1 MENKNQEQLQK
12 LAKIFNTDNVI
23 TADQIKSVLTG
34 IVAILGTY
42 KSGTETL
49 NSDTKKSVLR
59 MVDQI
64 KKEHADVLSEVKENS
79 KTLSSKFE
87 KLIKGL
93 KESIVSRETIEQ
105 MSREISTA
113 IINEKCQTEHNEIV
127 SEVLAQIKLPENKVL
142 TMSGGEIANQLE
154 TLTGEDRLKATAIA
168 GLEEMID
175 QRIAQSMPTMY
186 GGGGGVRQRGTI
198 GGGVTQIKVT
208 GAGITMTSTYG
219 ARGMGVVTLTV
230 TGGGGG
236 GSGDVVGPAGAT
248 DNAIARFDTT
258 TGKLIQNSVVTI
270 ADTTGNMAG
279 VGTINTL
286 VLPTSNF
293 VGLTDS
299 QTLSNKILDE
309 AKIINGG
316 FIKDGN
322 GNELLIFNTTAS
334 AVNELTFN
342 NAATGNNPR
351 FQATG
356 GDSNIG
362 IDLLAKGTGSVNIR
376 GNSTLAGELRI
387 YEDTGS
393 GTNYSAFRGSTR
405 STDIT
410 YLMPTADP
418 TSGQALTSGAPSGG
432 VAQLSWTTISSGGS
446 PGGSGSEIQYRGGA
460 STFSAVSGS
469 SVTANGYMTLAPTAS
484 TSGSPT
490 LFTITAPAH
499 TTLAA
504 STEATDI
511 NFNLA
516 RTVQFATGTI
526 ALQRAMRIQ
535 GPTYAFVAA
544 STITSVTTLQID
556 VPVAGTNATF
566 TNSYGLVVGNPID
579 FINTI
584 ANFGGSL
591 NSFYEINMTNNSS
604 GTLASSDITAASNNA
619 TNGTNF
625 VDMGIT
631 SSGFTDTNFTLW
643 GGANAAYLF
652 SEATSLTI
660 ATQRAGAPVRIGTGG
675 TLLANLRVVISDS
688 SVALTPGVATTGSPN
703 ALSIVGAA
711 HTTLTASTEASDV
724 LFNLARTVQFATGAL
739 TKQTAVNIT
748 APTYG
753 FVGASTISDAA
764 TLYINDAPGTGTNAT
779 ITRKYALWVDSGI
792 IRGDNEFLGGNG
804 TNTNPTFAFVSD
816 TNTGI
821 YRIATARLGIGINGT
836 GQIDVSSTYMGGL
849 GSNDFQIRHSNG
861 LSATVPT
868 YAFFTSTTSGMGMSA
883 ANTLNLITNSLTA
896 IEMDS
901 AQKVS
906 IGGQAP
912 LSTLDVRGSFSVAYV
927 AKTANYTATVSDH
940 TIECTANTFQVTLP
954 TAVGITGRIY
964 VVVNSGA
971 GTITIGTTSSQ
982 TFVNVVATPTTL
994 TLAAV
999 GSYRVQSNGANWMVI

>member
-34 IVAILGTY
+34 IVAILGSY
-42 KSGTETL
+42 KEGTENL
-49 NSDTKKSVLR
+49 NTSTKNAVLR

-64 KKEHADVLSEVKENS
+64 NKEHANVLSEVKEDS
-79 KTLSSKFE
+79 KTLSKRFE
-87 KLIKGL
+87 KLT
-93 KESIVSRETIEQ
+93 KELRDSIISRETIEQ

-127 SEVLAQIKLPENKVL
+127 SEVLSQIKLPENKVL
-142 TMSGGEIANQLE
+142 VMSGGEIANQLE
-154 TLTGEDRLKATAIA
+154 ALTGEDRLKATAIA

-175 QRIAQSMPTMY
+175 LRIAQSMPTMY
-186 GGGGGVRQRGTI
+186 GGRGGVQKGTI
-198 GGGVTQIKVT
+198 GGGVTQIKVA

-219 ARGMGVVTLTV
+219 NRGMGVVTLTV
-230 TGGGGG
+230 SGGGGG
-236 GSGDVVGPAGAT
+236 GTGDVVGPASAT
-248 DNAIARFDTT
+248 DNAIARFDLA

-293 VGLTDS
+293 VGLTDA

-362 IDLLAKGTGSVNIR
+362 IDLLAKGTGSVNVR
-376 GNSTLAGELRI
+376 GNATLAGELRI

-393 GTNYSAFRGSTR
+393 GTNYSAFRGVART
-405 STDIT
+405 TDIT

-432 VAQLSWTTISSGGS
+432 VAQLSWTTISSGAL
-446 PGGSGSEIQYRGGA
+446 PGGSGTELQYRGGA

-469 SVTANGYMTLAPTAS
+469 SVTTNGYMTLAPTAS

-490 LFTITAPAH
+490 LFTLTAPAH
-499 TTLAA
+499 TTLTA

-535 GPTYAFVAA
+535 GPTYAFVGA

-652 SEATSLTI
+652 SEAINLTI
-660 ATQRAGAPVRIGTGG
+660 ATMRAGAPLRFGTGG
-675 TLLANLRVVISDS
+675 TLLANLRATMTDS
-688 SVALTPGVATTGSPN
+688 GFALTPGVATTGSPN
-703 ALSIVGAA
+703 ALSVTGAA
-711 HTTLTASTEASDV
+711 HTTLTASVEASDV
-724 LFNLARTVQFATGAL
+724 FFNLARTVQFATGAL

-748 APTYG
+748 APTYA

-764 TLYINDAPGTGTNAT
+764 TLYINDAPTAGTNAT
-779 ITRKYALWVDSGI
+779 LTRKYAIWADAGRARFDEEVHA
-792 IRGDNEFLGGNG
+792 GNG
-804 TNTNPTFAFVSD
+804 SSSAAAFAFVSD

-821 YRIATARLGIGINGT
+821 YRVAASRLGITINGS
-836 GQIDVSSTYMGGL
+836 GQVDFSSTYIGGF

-883 ANTLNLITNSLTA
+883 SNTLNLITNGTTA